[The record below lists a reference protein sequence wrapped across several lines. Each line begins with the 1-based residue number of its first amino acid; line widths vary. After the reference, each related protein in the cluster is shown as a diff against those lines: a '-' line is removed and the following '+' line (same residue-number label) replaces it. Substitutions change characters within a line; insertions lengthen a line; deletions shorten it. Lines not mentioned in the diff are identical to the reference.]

1 MMSAGTPAAGMP
13 AASPFP
19 LPSAAAS
26 VAAATGALALVR
38 GRIAAQHAAGAPAL
52 ATAGLAAEGFDRI
65 VTDVWQGVLAELPPA
80 TATLVRG
87 DATLLAIGGFGRG
100 EMLPFSDIDL
110 MVLHG
115 GRCGE
120 AVGAAAKRLLQQL
133 FDAGLQVGQSVR
145 TQAEAVRLAGGDATI
160 LSSLLDA
167 RLLVGR
173 PEAAA
178 GLARRLEVLGSR
190 RGLRLAG
197 MLMEARREE
206 SEKFGQTPALLE
218 PNVKRSPGG
227 LRDIQLVRWLGK
239 LTRNAGS
246 LADLVLLGG
255 LSRRDAEALTEAAE
269 FLTWV
274 RTDLHLA
281 AGKCADDLTRD
292 QQVRIAAVRGLE
304 STAGLLGVERFM
316 REYFG
321 HTRRVM
327 QVAEAFQD
335 GIREAGGVAGRTVRR
350 VSSRVLGHR
359 VDDLFRVGPRTV
371 AVLPSHREQLV
382 GSVAA
387 VVRLVELSMIYDMPI
402 EPATWEAVRAAAPA
416 LPRDPDREAVA
427 AFLSLLASAEPAAA
441 GLAPALRRLHEAA
454 VLEIFLP
461 PFAHARDLL
470 QFNNY
475 HKYTVDEHC
484 IRAVGAAAEFARSP
498 GWLGD
503 AWRQLGRHR
512 PLLLALVIHDL
523 GKGFVEDHSE
533 VGARMA
539 REITD
544 RLGLPE
550 EEAEIIELLVLK
562 HLAMAHLA
570 FRRNTGDDS
579 LLVGFARDVGS
590 PEVLKMLA
598 VLTAADMDAVGPGTW
613 TKWKDD
619 ILGDLYFRTLA
630 YLDGESPSRGAERTR
645 QALAALLE
653 DRAAGDP
660 VVRLARQLPAAYLR
674 DTPAL
679 RIVEELGRLVRLP
692 DDGVFALARWQ
703 PDTGT
708 VAVTVGTRDAL
719 VPGVFHR
726 VTAALSAE
734 RLEILAADIH
744 TLPGGHVIDHFVVLD
759 PDFEGEPPAE
769 RLADIA
775 TAIKTALKA
784 DEPPRAAPRWNPF
797 APRVSPAAVQPV
809 RVRFDNASSKQAT
822 ILEVFAHDSAGLLTR
837 IARALA
843 EAELSVQSAKI
854 GTYLD
859 QVVDAFHVTDR
870 NGGKVTDPARLAAV
884 RRAIEAVAA
893 PPVSGPD

>member
-1 MMSAGTPAAGMP
+1 MTVEAMS
-13 AASPFP
+13 
-19 LPSAAAS
+19 SAAVSRAS
-26 VAAATGALALVR
+26 AAIAAVR
-38 GRIAAQHAAGAPAL
+38 DRIAVQHAAGAPGL
-52 ATAGLAAEGFDRI
+52 ATAGLAAEAFDRI
-65 VTDVWQGVLAELPPA
+65 VVDVWQAVLADLPDA
-80 TATLVRG
+80 AATLVRG
-87 DATLLAIGGFGRG
+87 DVALLALGGFGRS
-100 EMLPFSDIDL
+100 EMLPSSDIDL

-120 AVGAAAKRLLQQL
+120 PVAAAAKRLLQDL

-145 TQAEAVRLAGGDATI
+145 TPSEAVRLAGADGTI
-160 LSSLLDA
+160 LSALLDA

-173 PEAAA
+173 AAAAA
-178 GLARRLEVLGSR
+178 GLARRLETYVAR
-190 RGLRLAG
+190 RRARLAA
-197 MLMEARREE
+197 MLCAARREE
-206 SEKFGQTPALLE
+206 AEKFGQTTALLE

-227 LRDIQLVRWLGK
+227 LRDVQLVRWLGRI
-239 LTRNAGS
+239 TRGAAS
-246 LADLVLLGG
+246 LDDLVLLDG
-255 LSRRDAEALTEAAE
+255 LSRRDADALKDAEE

-292 QQVRIAAVRGLE
+292 QQVRIARVRGLE
-304 STAGLLGVERFM
+304 DADGLLGVERFM

-321 HTRRVM
+321 HARRVM

-335 GIREAGGVAGRTVRR
+335 GLRGMGSVAGRTVRS
-350 VSSRVLGHR
+350 VSNRVLGHR
-359 VDDLFRVGPRTV
+359 VDGLFRVGPRQV
-371 AVLPSHREQLV
+371 AVLPASRQELV
-382 GSVAA
+382 TSVAA
-387 VVRLVELSMIYDMPI
+387 LVRLVELAMIYDMPI
-402 EPATWEAVRAAAPA
+402 EPATWEAVRGAAPT
-416 LPRDPDREAVA
+416 LPRDPDRDAVT
-427 AFLSLLASAEPAAA
+427 AFLSLLASAEPTAA
-441 GLAPALRRLHEAA
+441 GLEQALRRLHEAA

-484 IRAVGAAAEFARSP
+484 IRAVGAAAEIACGV

-533 VGARMA
+533 IGARMA
-539 REITD
+539 REIAV

-579 LLVGFARDVGS
+579 LLLGFARDVGS

-613 TKWKDD
+613 TKWKAD

-645 QALAALLE
+645 QALAALVE
-653 DRAAGDP
+653 DRDP
-660 VVRLARQLPAAYLR
+660 ADAVVRLSKNLPAAYLR
-674 DTPAL
+674 DTPAV
-679 RIVEELGRLVRLP
+679 RIVEELGRLARLP
-692 DDGVFALARWQ
+692 DDGVFALALWQ

-708 VAVTVGTRDAL
+708 LAVTVGTRDAV

-726 VTAALSAE
+726 VTAALSAQ

-744 TLPGGHVIDHFVVLD
+744 TLTGGLVIDHFVVLD
-759 PDFEGEPPAE
+759 PDFDGEPPAE

-775 TAIKTALKA
+775 TAIRAALKA
-784 DEPPRAAPRWNPF
+784 DEPPQPAARWNPF

-822 ILEVFAHDSAGLLTR
+822 ILEVFAHDSAGLLAR

-843 EAELSVQSAKI
+843 EAGLSVQSAKI

-870 NGGKVTDPARLAAV
+870 TGGKVTDPARLAAV

-893 PPVSGPD
+893 PPAASGDR